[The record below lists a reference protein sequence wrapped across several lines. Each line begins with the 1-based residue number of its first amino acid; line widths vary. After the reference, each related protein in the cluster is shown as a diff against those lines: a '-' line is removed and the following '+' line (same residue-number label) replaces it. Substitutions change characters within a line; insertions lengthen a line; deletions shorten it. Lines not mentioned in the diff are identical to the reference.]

1 MVTGPRASAA
11 PESDACR
18 RRVERLLDDPA
29 AGAAA
34 EALAPFSAETLEDAL
49 KTLLPRGAEL
59 LPILVGLEDSHKKTL
74 RKVAKRIRYRLQS
87 AGVALPEQSLRSPAP
102 PAAAWRLTE
111 AWASPVDGTGSRAFW
126 LVAEGPYGQWL
137 RLSVVLN
144 DQVGILDAAGGPIA
158 KKRIAEEFQHLQTH
172 AELRWLSLP
181 PDYTRGLIAEAI
193 GVQTGESPP
202 GDFLRWRSFLVGL
215 PISRPLILDA
225 LDPEGIRA
233 DPALLDH
240 SGELLAQPELAGWF
254 FDPNVVLS
262 AALERE
268 EARAS
273 RLVLS
278 DAQKAEREAAIV
290 ARTADE
296 RFTEAERNRWRRRL
310 EETAHL
316 FWQTERRREA
326 ALALAAALALGDS
339 DRSPRYQPFC
349 LAVAR
354 RSLDVAAEV
363 QTGKLKAD
371 AVRRLP
377 HRPTRGGSQKS

>member
-1 MVTGPRASAA
+1 MVTGPRASAG
-11 PESDACR
+11 PESGACR
-18 RRVERLLDDPA
+18 RLVERLLDDPA

-34 EALAPFSAETLEDAL
+34 EALAPFSAETLEAAL

-59 LPILVGLEDSHKKTL
+59 LPILVGLEDSHKKAL
-74 RKVAKRIRYRLQS
+74 RRVAKRTRYRLQS
-87 AGVALPEQSLRSPAP
+87 AGVALPKQSLPPSP

-111 AWASPVDGTGSRAFW
+111 AWASPIDGTGSRAFW

-144 DQVGILDAAGGPIA
+144 DQVGILDATGGPIT
-158 KKRIAEEFQHLQTH
+158 KKRIAEEFQHLKTH
-172 AELRWLSLP
+172 GELRWISLS
-181 PDYTRGLIAEAI
+181 PDYTRGLIAEAA
-193 GVQTGESPP
+193 GVQGDEPP
-202 GDFLRWRSFLVGL
+202 PKDFLRWQSFLVGL
-215 PISRPLILDA
+215 PISRPLILEN

-233 DPALLDH
+233 DPTLLDH
-240 SGELLAQPELAGWF
+240 SAELLAQPELAGWF
-254 FDPNVVLS
+254 LDPDVVLS

-278 DAQKAEREAAIV
+278 DAQKADREASIV

-326 ALALAAALALGDS
+326 SLALAAALALGDS
-339 DRSPRYQPFC
+339 GRSPRHQPFC

-363 QTGKLKAD
+363 QGGKLKAD
-371 AVRRLP
+371 AVRRRP
-377 HRPTRGGSQKS
+377 HRPTRSGSQKS